1 VKTEDKYQLIV
12 MRTKYLK
19 NTLELSNKIAEQAHQ
34 LFLKYLNERMGIEPP
49 KQEEKEEQNS
59 EVSTQNTFDQEELKK
74 DPIDPEATN
83 ERSEDRIEAKKEEKD
98 GNLKKVFRQIAS
110 KIHPDKLERFSDF
123 EKNLKSKLFE
133 KARTAFQKNDYYG
146 IVEVAEEL
154 NIDLPPPTQDQI
166 ELMKKTNKEIE
177 KKINVLKKSVV
188 WKWHHAE
195 EESEKN
201 SIMDRYID
209 YLNKNNLRP

>member
-83 ERSEDRIEAKKEEKD
+83 EKSEDRIEAKKEEKD

>member
-1 VKTEDKYQLIV
+1 

-59 EVSTQNTFDQEELKK
+59 EVSTQNTFDQEEPKK

-177 KKINVLKKSVV
+177 KKINILKKSVV

>member
-1 VKTEDKYQLIV
+1 MKTEDKYQLIV

-49 KQEEKEEQNS
+49 KQEEKEQQNS
-59 EVSTQNTFDQEELKK
+59 EVSTQNTFDQEEPKK

-166 ELMKKTNKEIE
+166 ELMKKMVDSQEAQN
-177 KKINVLKKSVV
+177 
-188 WKWHHAE
+188 E
-195 EESEKN
+195 EEEERLWKLISV
-201 SIMDRYID
+201 
-209 YLNKNNLRP
+209 L

>member
-83 ERSEDRIEAKKEEKD
+83 EKSEDRIEAKKEEKD

-201 SIMDRYID
+201 TSQP
-209 YLNKNNLRP
+209 L

>member
-1 VKTEDKYQLIV
+1 MKTEDKYQLIV

-19 NTLELSNKIAEQAHQ
+19 NTLELSNKIAEQAHH

-74 DPIDPEATN
+74 DPIDPEATS
-83 ERSEDRIEAKKEEKD
+83 EKSEDRIEAKKEEKD